1 MTIRKPKSM
10 LMIKETIIS
19 KPKRNTECAK
29 GGKFIQDMH
38 MRKGALHEQ
47 LHIRKGQK
55 IPERKLEK
63 AAHSDNP
70 KLRKRANLAMTLE
83 KLPKRNG

>member
-1 MTIRKPKSM
+1 MTIRKPRSM
-10 LMIKETIIS
+10 LMIKETIIA
-19 KPKRNTECAK
+19 KPKRHTECAK
-29 GGKFIQDMH
+29 GGKWIQDMH
-38 MRKGALHEQ
+38 MRKGALHKQ
-47 LHIRKGQK
+47 LHVPKGQK

-63 AAHSDNP
+63 ASHSTNP